1 VKTVQFVEAGRIAT
15 FVSAVDAWKIWQMLP
30 EDPEVFPTSGYIRE
44 PPELPSG
51 PETVRYEREA
61 GGTVYTWE
69 TVHARHSGLV
79 RLL

>member
-1 VKTVQFVEAGRIAT
+1 
-15 FVSAVDAWKIWQMLP
+15 MLP
-30 EDPEVFPTSGYIRE
+30 EDPEVCPTSGYIRE
-44 PPELPSG
+44 PPESPSG

-79 RLL
+79 WLTQAVVKSRSRSYVATTV